1 MAQRSTRS
9 RAGRTAR
16 VSASLLSC
24 LFLIACSSST
34 PKFYKGDDP
43 PSGSAVRIETDE
55 GYSILAVN
63 GLDYGS
69 GVREGVAYAGRHR
82 IVVYHKQGQECGS
95 GVGSCGGN
103 GVVCVPL
110 ALVALSANGICH
122 VTSDD
127 NHCAALE
134 FTAEPGEDYR
144 VTSGS
149 NASVVLKQGWRVV
162 SEAER
167 VYDGVSCR

>member
-1 MAQRSTRS
+1 MAQRSKRSRFAARS
-9 RAGRTAR
+9 RA
-16 VSASLLSC
+16 SASALLC
-24 LFLIACSSST
+24 LLLIACSSS

-43 PSGSAVRIETDE
+43 PSGSAVHIEADDA
-55 GYSILAVN
+55 YSILAVN
-63 GLDYGS
+63 DLDYGT
-69 GVREGVAYAGRHR
+69 GVSEGVAYAGRHR

-110 ALVALSANGICH
+110 ALVALSVNGICH

-127 NHCAALE
+127 NHCASLE

-144 VTSGS
+144 VTPGS
-149 NASVVLKQGWRVV
+149 DESVVLKQGWRVV
-162 SEAER
+162 SVAER
-167 VYDGVSCR
+167 VYDGASCR